1 MSLDETTALDR
12 VETSEADGSRSPR
25 DPSRPIRV
33 EVSRLMELFQM
44 TDSGVRSLVRKGII
58 PKPSTGGYFFD
69 ASITGYVTYLRR
81 YAKGRPNWD
90 DADSGPSDRSRLLK
104 AKADIEE
111 LKAQELDGRLVSVD
125 AVAETLSSITTT
137 IRNRLLA
144 VPSRAA
150 TLVVGEDDPDVIQSQ
165 LEALVHEALTEL
177 SEGDIEVVGSGS

>member
-1 MSLDETTALDR
+1 MSLDETSALDR
-12 VETSEADGSRSPR
+12 VETADVGASRPAP

-58 PKPSTGGYFFD
+58 PKPSAGGYFFD
-69 ASITGYVTYLRR
+69 ASITGYVTYLRK

-90 DADSGPSDRSRLLK
+90 DADNGPSDRSRLLK

-144 VPSRAA
+144 IPSRAA
-150 TLVVGEDDPDVIQSQ
+150 TLVVGEDDPDVIQAQ

-177 SEGDIEVVGSGS
+177 SEGEIEVVGSGS